1 MDSSGT
7 CGNIYKHKE
16 WRAMDIEEALY
27 RVANELELVAMESRD
42 NVCGEFRSQDV
53 EQLPIA
59 WELIRYTVYKKS
71 IENSHFK
78 TGKDSFVNE
87 EDTVR
92 GES

>member
-1 MDSSGT
+1 
-7 CGNIYKHKE
+7 
-16 WRAMDIEEALY
+16 MDIEEALY
-27 RVANELELVAMESRD
+27 RVGNELEMVLMECVMSDDR
-42 NVCGEFRSQDV
+42 RSQDV

-71 IENSHFK
+71 IENSDFK

>member
-1 MDSSGT
+1 
-7 CGNIYKHKE
+7 
-16 WRAMDIEEALY
+16 MDIEEALY
-27 RVANELELVAMESRD
+27 RVGNELELVAMESRD
-42 NVCGEFRSQDV
+42 MVCGEFRGQDID
-53 EQLPIA
+53 QLPIA

-71 IENSHFK
+71 IENSDFK

>member
-1 MDSSGT
+1 M
-7 CGNIYKHKE
+7 E
-16 WRAMDIEEALY
+16 IEEALY
-27 RVANELELVAMESRD
+27 RVGNELEMVAMESRD

-71 IENSHFK
+71 IENSDFK
-78 TGKDSFVNE
+78 TGKDSFVND